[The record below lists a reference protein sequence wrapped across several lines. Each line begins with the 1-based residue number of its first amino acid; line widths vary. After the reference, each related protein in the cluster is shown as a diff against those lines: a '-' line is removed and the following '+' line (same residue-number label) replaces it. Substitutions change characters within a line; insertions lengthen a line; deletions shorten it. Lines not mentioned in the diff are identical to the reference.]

1 MILHVLCV
9 AYKRVLPLRGL
20 IDSFMNQTDARWSL
34 YIMHDGP
41 APEGVLRVV
50 NDPFYITDGRV
61 HYKETPQCNGEFG
74 HPNRRMM
81 LQDLAGACDDY
92 VLITNDDN
100 YYVPAFVE
108 YFLRECRA
116 DVGMLYCNT
125 VHSYMQYTVM
135 YSRVKECCIDMGCFI
150 VRSDVAKTVGFNQTN
165 HSADGA
171 YAEACAAYCRVYRLT
186 VKYIDK
192 PLFVHN

>member
-1 MILHVLCV
+1 MVLHVLCV

-171 YAEACAAYCRVYRLT
+171 YAEACAAYCRVHRLT